1 MNYVFTFDSINVPSE
16 LLTEEAVLRACVDCG
31 STAGTVLRWE
41 TDDGRIEYAHW
52 PSCQPMETPHAE
64 LATVAA

>member
-1 MNYVFTFDSINVPSE
+1 MDYVFTFDSTDLPGQ
-16 LLTEEAVLRACVDCG
+16 LLTGEPAAPICVDCG

-52 PSCQPMETPHAE
+52 PSCQLMETPHAE